1 MIRKAPSPVPFEGGL
16 ECRPEGRAAPALVIE
31 PTGAVLHRHA
41 LHHRELIGAA
51 MRELADQELGVL
63 SPGLQLRCRGAVR
76 AIQRPC
82 APITVYFFP
91 TDDLMRDN
99 DALVSV
105 LLSDMIAARATNSGV

>member
-1 MIRKAPSPVPFEGGL
+1 LNPQ
-16 ECRPEGRAAPALVIE
+16 
-31 PTGAVLHRHA
+31 GAVLHRHA

-51 MRELADQELGVL
+51 MRELAHQELGVL
-63 SPGLQLRCRGAVR
+63 SPGLQLRCGGAVR

-91 TDDLMRDN
+91 TGDLMRDN

-105 LLSDMIAARATNSGV
+105 LLSDMTARATNSGV